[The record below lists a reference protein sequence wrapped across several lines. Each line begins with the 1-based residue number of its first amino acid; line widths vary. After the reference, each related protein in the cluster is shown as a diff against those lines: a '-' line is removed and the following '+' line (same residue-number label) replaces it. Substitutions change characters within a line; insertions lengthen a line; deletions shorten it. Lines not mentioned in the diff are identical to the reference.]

1 MKRFVTRLYDAC
13 WQVGGQETV
22 AIGGVC
28 GPVKNTT
35 RLTYRYAE
43 FYGDGA
49 RGYAVAHARMLN
61 SLPKE
66 KQPR

>member
-1 MKRFVTRLYDAC
+1 MKRFVTQLCDAENKI
-13 WQVGGQETV
+13 WQVWGQER
-22 AIGGVC
+22 ALGIMGPIG
-28 GPVKNTT
+28 T

-61 SLPKE
+61 ALPKE